1 MILTL
6 LSPLL
11 GILGSLL
18 PSIVDIFKRK
28 MELKYE
34 IELTKVQ
41 IEASLQ
47 SAQISL
53 DIQESK
59 ADIAD
64 AESVR
69 SYDSNVD
76 GGKFINSLRASIR
89 PVITY
94 SFFFLFVVVKL
105 TQLIVAVD
113 SGENASAAL
122 LNIWDQDTMALFGAI
137 MGFWFGSRMLER
149 MGYGGIGKSRITVLP
164 TTQKLLNKKS

>member
-6 LSPLL
+6 LSPIL

-18 PSIVDIFKRK
+18 PSIVDIFKKK
-28 MELKYE
+28 MEYQYE
-34 IELTKVQ
+34 IELTKIQ
-41 IEASLQ
+41 LEATLQ
-47 SAQISL
+47 SAQINL

-76 GGKFINSLRASIR
+76 GGKFINTLKASIR

-94 SFFFLFVVVKL
+94 CFFTLFVLVKL
-105 TQLIVAVD
+105 TQLTMATESGVD
-113 SGENASAAL
+113 VNAAL
-122 LNIWDQDTMALFGAI
+122 IAIWDQDTMALFGAI
-137 MGFWFGSRMLER
+137 MGFWFGSRILEK
-149 MGYGGIGKSRITVLP
+149 MGYGGMTRARITVLP
-164 TTQKLLNKKS
+164 KTEKILKKKT